1 MTTEPNTHSVADC
14 DAARELLPAY
24 SIGATDPDETALVEQ
39 HLAGCPALAAE
50 LAAYRALSGA
60 LAGEAPPV
68 APPPHVLSDL
78 LAAARES
85 DQRRPSRRARPN
97 RMWAALAALAAM
109 ILIAFAGNLFWLT
122 QLASLRDENR
132 ALAAQI
138 DEQARVLEALGS
150 AQVRWLALPTATNGQ
165 ATGAYALVIWLP
177 GAESGMMI
185 ARQFPLLDQSMT
197 FQAWVTRG
205 GAVTSLGTFGVDSD
219 GNGVLTLSAA
229 LLDEP
234 FEALGVTLEPA
245 GGSPGPTS
253 RPVVRLERVG

>member
-1 MTTEPNTHSVADC
+1 MITDPTTHSAADC

-24 SIGATDPDETALVEQ
+24 SIGATDPDETAFVQ
-39 HLAGCPALAAE
+39 RHLAGCPALAAE
-50 LAAYRALSGA
+50 LAAYRALSTM
-60 LAGEAPPV
+60 LAREAPSAELPS
-68 APPPHVLSDL
+68 HLLGNL

-85 DQRRPSRRARPN
+85 DQPRPSRRARPD
-97 RMWAALAALAAM
+97 RMRVTLAALAAA
-109 ILIAFAGNLFWLT
+109 ILIAFAGNLLWLT

-138 DEQARVLEALGS
+138 DEQARVLEALGT
-150 AQVRWLALPTATNGQ
+150 AQVRWAALPTAANGQ

-177 GAESGMMI
+177 GAESGVMI

-205 GAVTSLGTFGVDSD
+205 TDIASLGTFEVDSG
-219 GNGVLTLSAA
+219 GNGTLALSVA

-234 FEALGVTLEPA
+234 FDALGVTVEPT
-245 GGSPGPTS
+245 GGSPRPTS
-253 RPVVRLERVG
+253 RPVVRLERGG